1 MRNFVKVLSVAVIIG
16 LLFTLGGCGSIA
28 KKITDEA
35 KAKISEQMDAT
46 TNENSDNTD
55 ATEADATEADAT
67 EADATDSENT
77 DSTKADS
84 TAITT
89 SEGKGMDWPTKN
101 MGDIT
106 PVSCKITAV
115 FTDGS
120 SGSITFEG
128 MKPAEADQYLA
139 DFESMGYTNGMT
151 TKDTDG
157 ILFIK
162 TNEAGDSIWFSYAPD
177 GTGLITYTHVAA

>member
-1 MRNFVKVLSVAVIIG
+1 MKSLVKILSVTVIVG
-16 LLFTLGGCGSIA
+16 LLFTLGGCGSIG
-28 KKITDEA
+28 KKITNEV
-35 KAKISEQMDAT
+35 KTKISEQMDET
-46 TNENSDNTD
+46 TDETTDENSDDTD

-67 EADATDSENT
+67 NSENT

-115 FTDGS
+115 FTDAS
-120 SGSITFEG
+120 SGTVTFEG
-128 MKPAEADQYLA
+128 MKPGEADDYLA
-139 DFESMGYTNGMT
+139 EFDSKGFTNGMI

-157 ILFIK
+157 IFFIK
-162 TNEAGDSIWFSYAPD
+162 TNDAGDSIWFSYVPD
-177 GTGLITYTHVAA
+177 GTGLITYTPVAAE

>member
-1 MRNFVKVLSVAVIIG
+1 MKNLVKVLSVSVIIG
-16 LLFTLGGCGSIA
+16 LFFTLGGCGSIA

-35 KAKISEQMDAT
+35 KAKISEQMDET
-46 TNENSDNTD
+46 TDENSDNTD

-67 EADATDSENT
+67 ASENT

-120 SGSITFEG
+120 SGSVTFEG

-151 TKDTDG
+151 TKDSDG
-157 ILFIK
+157 IFFIK

-177 GTGLITYTHVAA
+177 GTGLITYTPVAA